1 MNKLLKYCKY
11 ISADVKAEVKQQETK
26 EELMAVN
33 CNFL

>member
-1 MNKLLKYCKY
+1 MNKLLKYCKN

-26 EELMAVN
+26 ELIAVN